1 MERQEPTISPRNAL
15 LPCPAWSSPARGQPS
30 SSQLSQHGAS
40 RGRVQIGTER
50 TYLSMIRGRRLP
62 FVDILN
68 DVRQS
73 SDQARGLEDSR
84 TDEASSAV
92 YMLCDVRQISGHAR
106 RNYVGSPPRGGGG
119 AFCLPPSA
127 MCHKVLTTLDK
138 IMWEAWKGRREGE
151 VGCLPLVRC
160 LTKL

>member
-1 MERQEPTISPRNAL
+1 MLT
-15 LPCPAWSSPARGQPS
+15 SS
-30 SSQLSQHGAS
+30 
-40 RGRVQIGTER
+40 T
-50 TYLSMIRGRRLP
+50 M
-62 FVDILN
+62 
-68 DVRQS
+68 
-73 SDQARGLEDSR
+73 SDKVLTKLEDSR
-84 TDEASSAV
+84 TRGRTRHLRLFTCYAMSDKFLAMLDEITLEAH
-92 YMLCDVRQISGHAR
+92 QE
-106 RNYVGSPPRGGGG
+106 GGGG